1 MANWNWDDGTPED
14 GPRPYSGPT
23 DSPKLTDPDTL
34 LFCADLIKKHD
45 ELAKMMGFPTE
56 VVWLEVP
63 DEVKELVGAEDEQA
77 TRIYAWDGFENYHE
91 IVCERTEAT
100 KDFCRI
106 RFVRN
111 SDEIEINVTWAQDA

>member
-23 DSPKLTDPDTL
+23 NYPKLTDPDTL
-34 LFCADLIKKHD
+34 LFCEDLIKKHD

-63 DEVKELVGAEDEQA
+63 AEEIKDLTGSDQA

-91 IVCERTEAT
+91 IVCDRIEAT
-100 KDFCRI
+100 LDACRVRFI
-106 RFVRN
+106 RA
-111 SDEIEINVTWAQDA
+111 SDEIEINVFWTKEA